1 MAERLP
7 QFAKLL
13 SATSIYKFAIR
24 NPPKRQFAK
33 LDDVWL
39 KWLVAENLPEAII
52 LKISKKSL
60 KRRFAKKLSE
70 TTMCKIWEKICK
82 HTLPIIQDDLFNWPS
97 LVQYQNEKRQTSQP
111 KALSDEGNH
120 GRAAP
125 FGSLALF
132 RTEYLK
138 SPCTLIPGR
147 GLLNANCVY
156 YLRHKHLN
164 LSILLLSPPHGSL
177 RSHVLAH
184 SHYSTLSF
192 PLGDFFP
199 EIFKCKLIDWSM
211 CHLSRRISF
220 CFSFIK
226 DEKSLLGRLN
236 SRSSS
241 GNGIT

>member
-1 MAERLP
+1 MQKNCLK
-7 QFAKLL
+7 QQCAK
-13 SATSIYKFAIR
+13 F
-24 NPPKRQFAK
+24 Q
-33 LDDVWL
+33 
-39 KWLVAENLPEAII
+39 
-52 LKISKKSL
+52 KKSASIHCQSYRMICL
-60 KRRFAKKLSE
+60 TGPPLFSTKMRKGKRANQRLSQMKE
-70 TTMCKIWEKICK
+70 IMEEQLHLARWHFSELNIW
-82 HTLPIIQDDLFNWPS
+82 N
-97 LVQYQNEKRQTSQP
+97 
-111 KALSDEGNH
+111 
-120 GRAAP
+120 
-125 FGSLALF
+125 
-132 RTEYLK
+132 

-147 GLLNANCVY
+147 GLLNANCIY

-199 EIFKCKLIDWSM
+199 EIFKCKLNDWSM

-220 CFSFIK
+220 CFSLIK

-241 GNGIT
+241 GNGITWRSS